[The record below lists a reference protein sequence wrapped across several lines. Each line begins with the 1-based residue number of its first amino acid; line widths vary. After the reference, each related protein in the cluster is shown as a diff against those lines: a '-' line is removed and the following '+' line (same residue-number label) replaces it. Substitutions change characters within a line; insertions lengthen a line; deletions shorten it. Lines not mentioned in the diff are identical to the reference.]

1 MIDDPPDEPPANG
14 TTLLRGPRPIRRVEP
29 PDAPWPGFVADD
41 GSGGLRLLVDRELLT
56 GWPGWGA
63 AVDGHVL
70 GPTDIVRRQDGHDVV
85 LPLCVRPL
93 ETFLEERARIA
104 TLSEGE
110 IVTLAVSLLR
120 GVAELRHPAGSGAA
134 PDVRGTWWITDA
146 GRPVFVAGVGDAAST
161 SAIRLL
167 NVSEH
172 LSVTLASALDRCVA
186 CLRLPRCVPRE
197 FSDAEAALFSATG
210 AEPLS
215 MTILAPSRDRPA
227 SAGLASGRAAR
238 AGGSGGRTN
247 AASSVWWAE
256 HLDAGLAELVSATL
270 GSLRAR
276 LRASRERGT
285 RPRRRAIFLAG
296 AVGSAVLLAGLLWPT
311 GSEGSASAGTD
322 RASSRGASAT
332 ESAPPPPPTGRAS
345 TQPSAAQASREPT
358 TSRGSIVD
366 LTGAL
371 LDARLACAED
381 GSCLAAL
388 TENPG
393 RSFSRGA
400 ASAPS
405 TDRILTLLDDFG
417 GAAVLRAENRSGGLP
432 SQYIVVVRENDGWL
446 LRDISDVGQQPS
458 GKSD

>member
-1 MIDDPPDEPPANG
+1 
-14 TTLLRGPRPIRRVEP
+14 
-29 PDAPWPGFVADD
+29 
-41 GSGGLRLLVDRELLT
+41 
-56 GWPGWGA
+56 
-63 AVDGHVL
+63 
-70 GPTDIVRRQDGHDVV
+70 
-85 LPLCVRPL
+85 
-93 ETFLEERARIA
+93 
-104 TLSEGE
+104 
-110 IVTLAVSLLR
+110 
-120 GVAELRHPAGSGAA
+120 
-134 PDVRGTWWITDA
+134 
-146 GRPVFVAGVGDAAST
+146 
-161 SAIRLL
+161 
-167 NVSEH
+167 
-172 LSVTLASALDRCVA
+172 
-186 CLRLPRCVPRE
+186 
-197 FSDAEAALFSATG
+197 
-210 AEPLS
+210 
-215 MTILAPSRDRPA
+215 
-227 SAGLASGRAAR
+227 
-238 AGGSGGRTN
+238 
-247 AASSVWWAE
+247 
-256 HLDAGLAELVSATL
+256 
-270 GSLRAR
+270 
-276 LRASRERGT
+276 
-285 RPRRRAIFLAG
+285 
-296 AVGSAVLLAGLLWPT
+296 VLLAGLLWPT